1 MPPDA
6 AMYNAYVSRDRR
18 FDGVFYVGVT
28 STGIYC
34 RPVCTARTPRAA
46 HCRFYESA
54 EAAEKAG
61 FRPCLRCRPELAP
74 GTAPVDDPQRI
85 ATLFVHRMNEG
96 ALTGAGGLEA
106 TARRFGWSARQI
118 RRVVQRELGVSP
130 MELVLTRRLL
140 LAKQLL
146 TDTALPVTEV
156 ASASGFASLRR
167 FNDAFLRRYGMPP
180 TRFRRRADGDA
191 PMLDNTSPD
200 ARTAATA
207 DRLAVRLSYRVPFDW
222 QGIMRF
228 LHARAMGGVE
238 RATPDG
244 YGRTVRLGAHVGWV
258 HVRNDPDRRAI
269 RVELPHALIPAIAP
283 LLGRLRHLFDLGARP
298 DVIDARLAAD
308 PLLAE
313 AIRLHPGT
321 RVPGAFDGF
330 ELAVRTVL
338 GQQVSVKAA
347 TTFGGRFADA
357 FGESIVTPFAELG
370 RLCPSP
376 DSIAAVDPGAVAAIG
391 ITSAR
396 ARTIVALAAAIA
408 TGRLQ
413 LEPGADVRRATE
425 QLVAIPG
432 IGPWTAS
439 YIAMRALR
447 SPDAFPKD
455 DMVLRKRLGDCT
467 PGDAERRSHAWR
479 PWRSYATMHL
489 WRSGPATW

>member
-1 MPPDA
+1 
-6 AMYNAYVSRDRR
+6 MYNAYVSRDRR

-46 HCRFYESA
+46 HCRFFESA
-54 EAAEKAG
+54 EAAEKSG

-74 GTAPVDDPQRI
+74 GTAPVDDAQRI

-96 ALTGAGGLEA
+96 TLGGSGGLDA

-118 RRVVQRELGVSP
+118 RRIVQQQLGVSP

-156 ASASGFASLRR
+156 AFASGFASVRR

-180 TRFRRRADGDA
+180 TRLRRRADRDA
-191 PMLDNTSPD
+191 APPNAISTD
-200 ARTAATA
+200 AA
-207 DRLAVRLSYRVPFDW
+207 DRLALHLAYRMPFDW
-222 QGIMRF
+222 TGLLGF
-228 LHARAMGGVE
+228 LHARAMRGVE
-238 RATPDG
+238 YVTAEG
-244 YGRTVRLGAHVGWV
+244 YCRTVRLGEHVGWV
-258 HVRNDPDRRAI
+258 RVRDDPQRRAL
-269 RVELPHALIPAIAP
+269 RVELPHALIPALAP

-298 DVIDARLAAD
+298 DVIDAHLATD

-330 ELAVRTVL
+330 ELAVRTIL

-347 TTFGGRFADA
+347 TTFGGRFAEA
-357 FGESIVTPFAELG
+357 FGEPVATPYAEVG
-370 RLCPSP
+370 RLSPSS
-376 DSIAAVDPGAVAAIG
+376 DSIAALDPATIATIG
-391 ITSAR
+391 ITGAR
-396 ARTIVALAAAIA
+396 ARTIVALAEAIA
-408 TGRLQ
+408 SGRLQ
-413 LEPGADVRRATE
+413 LEPGADIRRATAH
-425 QLVAIPG
+425 LVTMPG
-432 IGPWTAS
+432 IGAWTAS

-447 SPDAFPKD
+447 SPDAFPKE
-455 DMVLRKRLGDCT
+455 DMVLRQRLGHCT
-467 PGDAERRSHAWR
+467 PGSAERQSHAWR

-489 WRSGPATW
+489 WRSAPSAGGPRRGE